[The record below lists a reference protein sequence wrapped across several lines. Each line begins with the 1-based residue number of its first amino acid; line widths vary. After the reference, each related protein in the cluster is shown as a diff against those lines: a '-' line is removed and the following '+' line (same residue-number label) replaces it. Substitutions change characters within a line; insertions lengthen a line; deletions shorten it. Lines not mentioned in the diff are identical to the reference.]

1 MINLFRDEIR
11 MGIAI
16 VKKKK
21 KSTRSDMVEI
31 VLRYILLAKRMNVDV
46 TCDVRITG

>member
-16 VKKKK
+16 VKKEKT
-21 KSTRSDMVEI
+21 TRSDMVEI
-31 VLRYILLAKRMNVDV
+31 VLRYILLTKRMNVDV